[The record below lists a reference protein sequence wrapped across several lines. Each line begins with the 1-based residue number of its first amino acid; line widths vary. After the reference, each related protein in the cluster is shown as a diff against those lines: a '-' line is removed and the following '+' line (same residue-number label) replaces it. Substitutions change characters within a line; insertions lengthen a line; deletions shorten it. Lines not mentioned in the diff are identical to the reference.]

1 MEIWFWR
8 EFCKKVAMGY
18 KFTQSLCLP
27 VPISFC
33 PPLGWKGVRAK
44 LFGSINAGKKG
55 LRQSHS
61 GHLREVIRLNV
72 VQGRTLGQASYMPC
86 SSNPDFRTSV
96 LGFDTRAG
104 RAHTCCGARQM
115 SCCKQSLAGRKQIL
129 DSAN

>member
-27 VPISFC
+27 ASISFC

-72 VQGRTLGQASYMPC
+72 VQGRTLGQVSYMSC
-86 SSNPDFRTSV
+86 SSNPFQFISAVGQDQCLAV
-96 LGFDTRAG
+96 NRA
-104 RAHTCCGARQM
+104 
-115 SCCKQSLAGRKQIL
+115 
-129 DSAN
+129 